1 LDICSSGHVEPLIPL
16 VMYPAAQHSV
26 AGVIMVTAAF
36 GLATILTMLTIIALS
51 SWGLSFVK
59 LGKLER
65 YSHAL
70 AGGVIFVS
78 GLAVQFL
85 GL

>member
-1 LDICSSGHVEPLIPL
+1 
-16 VMYPAAQHSV
+16 MYPAARHST
-26 AGVIMVTAAF
+26 AGVILVTAAF
-36 GLATILTMLTIIALS
+36 GLVTIATMLVIITAV
-51 SWGLSFVK
+51 SWGASFIR

-70 AGGVIFVS
+70 AGLMIFLS

>member
-1 LDICSSGHVEPLIPL
+1 
-16 VMYPAAQHSV
+16 MYPAARHST
-26 AGVIMVTAAF
+26 AGVALVAAAF
-36 GLATILTMLTIIALS
+36 GLVTILTMLLIIAAAS
-51 SWGLSFVK
+51 HGASFVK

-65 YSHAL
+65 FSHAL
-70 AGGVIFVS
+70 AGLMIFVS